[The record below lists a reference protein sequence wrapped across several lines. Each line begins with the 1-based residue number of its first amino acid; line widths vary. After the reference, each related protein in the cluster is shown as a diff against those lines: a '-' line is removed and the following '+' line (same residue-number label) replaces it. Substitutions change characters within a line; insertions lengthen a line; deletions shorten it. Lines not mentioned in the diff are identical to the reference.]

1 MHKNL
6 YSLEKFLRYLKSSVG
21 KMEASTKKS
30 NKNKITEE
38 DLIEALKKIA
48 PGTSIRTAL
57 DDIMRAEMGA
67 LILVSKEGVEAV
79 CEGGFRLNCKFS
91 PQKLVEL
98 AKMDGA
104 IIISD
109 DFKKIVS
116 ANTLLTP
123 SMRYSSKE
131 TGTRHKAAERT
142 AKQLKGITIA
152 VSERKR
158 KITVYYGD
166 QRYELEKTSEVL
178 RRATETLQI
187 LEKQKE
193 RFDDLMISLNLL
205 EMNNATRMSDVC
217 NVLQRIE
224 IIKKISEMIKRDLI
238 ELGKDGIIVSM
249 RVKEL
254 TKNILNDRE
263 LILRDY
269 FPNTYEQTGLILE
282 KMNFDFL
289 IETSNI
295 TRLIFE
301 ETNDQPIASEGRR
314 ILMKTH
320 LLEKER
326 DLMMS
331 YFETLDKLFNT
342 NKDELLKIF
351 KNENFV
357 DSLLN
362 ELNTLREKIL
372 TGKLI

>member
-1 MHKNL
+1 
-6 YSLEKFLRYLKSSVG
+6 
-21 KMEASTKKS
+21 METSTKKN
-30 NKNKITEE
+30 NKNKITED

-67 LILVSKEGVEAV
+67 LVLVSKEGVESV
-79 CEGGFRLNCKFS
+79 SEGGFRLNCKFS

-104 IIISD
+104 IILSD
-109 DFKKIVS
+109 DFKKIIS

-142 AKQLKGITIA
+142 AKQLKTVTIA

-269 FPNTYEQTGLILE
+269 FPKTSEQTGLILE

-301 ETNDQPIASEGRR
+301 ETNDQPIASEGKR

-331 YFETLDKLFNT
+331 YFGTLDRLFNT
-342 NKDELLKIF
+342 NKEELLKIF